1 MLGFNR
7 LTKIYACVKPIDMRA
22 SYDRLSVYANS
33 ILEEDPLSGH
43 VFLFINRK
51 RTTCKALV
59 WDGTG
64 FMLICKRLESGQFTR
79 FNEAHNRIEMTG
91 SEFSLFL
98 EGSDIKKRFV
108 ESRLEFKLPMG
119 NLNHDGS
126 TRGEERESTIR

>member
-1 MLGFNR
+1 MIVCLPTAKT
-7 LTKIYACVKPIDMRA
+7 L
-22 SYDRLSVYANS
+22 
-33 ILEEDPLSGH
+33 LEEDAMSGH
-43 VFLFINRK
+43 VFLFVNRK

-98 EGSDIKKRFV
+98 EGSDIKKRFI
-108 ESRLEFKLPMG
+108 ESRLEFELPMS
-119 NLNHDGS
+119 NLNINGS
-126 TRGEERESTIR
+126 TKSRARENTIR

>member
-7 LTKIYACVKPIDMRA
+7 LTKIYACVRPVDMRA
-22 SYDRLSVYANS
+22 SYDRLSSYAQTL
-33 ILEEDPLSGH
+33 LEEEPTSGH
-43 VFLFINRK
+43 VFLFVNRK

-98 EGSDIKKRFV
+98 EGSDIKKRFI
-108 ESRLEFKLPMG
+108 ESRLEFKLPLG
-119 NLNHDGS
+119 NLSHDGA
-126 TRGEERESTIR
+126 TAKRETKSTIR